1 MNLIPVGDGMD
12 PQCKRK
18 DNAMDLGLSE
28 EQEMLK
34 NVSRDFLEKEVPEKY
49 VRDMEEDERGYSP
62 EVWSK
67 MAAQG
72 WQGLLI
78 PEEYDGSGFGF
89 LDLVVLLE
97 EFGRALVPGPF
108 ISTQQATI
116 ALLEGGSAEQKKQ
129 YLPRIA
135 SGEAIATLA
144 ITEPSARWDAEGIQL
159 KAEKGAD
166 GYTLNGTKLFI
177 PDANVADLMVVA
189 ARTGQ
194 GDQGISL
201 FVVDAKS
208 QGISTELLKTIAADK
223 QCEVKFDNVKV
234 PAANLLGGEGKGWD
248 VLQKVTLKATVMEC
262 AYLVGLAQ
270 MDFEISVN
278 YAKERV
284 QFGRPIGS
292 FQAIQHKCADMVTD
306 VDGARFIMYR
316 AAWSVAEGEP
326 DAALNVHMAKAWCSD
341 ATRRVVAHGQQIHGG
356 IGFTKDYKIQLYF
369 RRQKRSELMWG
380 DGDFHREKVADALS
394 L

>member
-1 MNLIPVGDGMD
+1 V
-12 PQCKRK
+12 
-18 DNAMDLGLSE
+18 DLGLSE

-34 NVSRDFLEKEVPEKY
+34 NFARDFLEKEVPEKY
-49 VRDMEEDERGYSP
+49 VRDMEEDARGYSS

-67 MAAQG
+67 MAEQG
-72 WQGLLI
+72 WQGLII
-78 PEEYDGSGFGF
+78 PEEYGGTSLGF
-89 LDLVVLLE
+89 LDLIVLLE

-108 ISTQQATI
+108 IPTVLATI
-116 ALLEGGSAEQKKQ
+116 ALLEGGSDAQKQ
-129 YLPRIA
+129 QHLPRIA
-135 SGEAIATLA
+135 SGEVIGTLA
-144 ITEPSARWDAEGIQL
+144 VTEPSARWDAEGIQL
-159 KAEKGAD
+159 EATKGAD

-177 PDANVADLMVVA
+177 PDAHVADLLVVA
-189 ARTGQ
+189 ARTGGQ
-194 GDQGISL
+194 GEDGVTL
-201 FVVDAKS
+201 FLVDGKS
-208 QGISTELLKTIAADK
+208 AGLSTETLKTIASDK
-223 QCEVKFDNVKV
+223 QCEVKFENVQV
-234 PAANLLGGEGKGWD
+234 PAANVLGAEGKGWEI
-248 VLQKVTLKATVMEC
+248 LQRVILKATVAEC

-326 DAALNVHMAKAWCSD
+326 DAALNVHMAKAWCSE

-356 IGFTKDYKIQLYF
+356 IGFTKDYKIQLFF

-380 DGDFHREKVADALS
+380 DADFHREKVADALS